1 MMKLQNIQL
10 FFWVILVQ
18 IFVLNNIQLH
28 GYINPY
34 YYIVFIIS
42 LPAKNSKTKTL
53 LSRFFLGFIIDIFS
67 NSYGL
72 HSFSCVLLAYL
83 KIIWISKINYNKESA
98 EILEIKNLNIQDFI
112 ITSYSF
118 IFIHHLT
125 LFSLEF
131 FSFSDIIPILVSTLF
146 SSIFTLTL
154 LIIHKVF
161 SLKKI

>member
-1 MMKLQNIQL
+1 MMKLKTIQL
-10 FFWVILVQ
+10 FFWVILIQ

-42 LPAKNSKTKTL
+42 LPAKNSKIKTL
-53 LSRFFLGFIIDIFS
+53 LSSFFLGLIIDIFS

-83 KIIWISKINYNKESA
+83 KIIWVSRANYATESA
-98 EILEIKNLNIQDFI
+98 EIMDIKNLNIQDFI

-125 LFSLEF
+125 LFSL
-131 FSFSDIIPILVSTLF
+131 
-146 SSIFTLTL
+146 
-154 LIIHKVF
+154 
-161 SLKKI
+161 

>member
-1 MMKLQNIQL
+1 MKLQNMKL

-18 IFVLNNIQLH
+18 VFVLNNIQLH

-34 YYIVFIIS
+34 YYIIFIIS
-42 LPAKNSKTKTL
+42 LPARNSKIKTL
-53 LSRFFLGFIIDIFS
+53 LSSFFLGFIIDIFS

-72 HSFSCVLLAYL
+72 HSFSCVLLAYI
-83 KIIWISKINYNKESA
+83 KIIWVFKLDYNKDSTEV
-98 EILEIKNLNIQDFI
+98 LEVKNLNIQDFI
-112 ITSYSF
+112 ITSYSL
-118 IFIHHLT
+118 ILIHHLT
-125 LFSLEF
+125 LFSLDF

-154 LIIHKVF
+154 LIIHKIF

>member
-1 MMKLQNIQL
+1 MMKLQNMKL

-18 IFVLNNIQLH
+18 VFVLNNIQLH

-34 YYIVFIIS
+34 YYIIFIIS
-42 LPAKNSKTKTL
+42 LPARNSKIKTL
-53 LSRFFLGFIIDIFS
+53 LSSFFLGFIIDIFS

-72 HSFSCVLLAYL
+72 HSFSCVLLAYI
-83 KIIWISKINYNKESA
+83 KIIWVFKLDYNKDSTEV
-98 EILEIKNLNIQDFI
+98 LEVKNLNIQDFI
-112 ITSYSF
+112 ITSYSL
-118 IFIHHLT
+118 ILIHHLT
-125 LFSLEF
+125 LFSLDF

-154 LIIHKVF
+154 LIIHKIF

>member
-1 MMKLQNIQL
+1 MMKLKNIQL

-42 LPAKNSKTKTL
+42 LPAKNSKIKTL
-53 LSRFFLGFIIDIFS
+53 LSSFFLGLIIDVFS

-83 KIIWISKINYNKESA
+83 KIIWISKINYNNESA

-161 SLKKI
+161 SLKKA